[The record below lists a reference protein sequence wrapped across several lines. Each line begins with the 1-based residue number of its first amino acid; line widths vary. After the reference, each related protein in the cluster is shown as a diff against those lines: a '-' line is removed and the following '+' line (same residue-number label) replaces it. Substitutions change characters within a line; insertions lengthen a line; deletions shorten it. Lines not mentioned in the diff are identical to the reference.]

1 MLETMKRNKILTY
14 AFLMAFPMTVGS
26 IFSSCTDDFEKLN
39 TSNIQVNPADLPF
52 AAQCTEPMTY
62 CYPPQQNMF
71 QFWTN
76 LTIDL
81 YGGYFMTPNGNFTNG
96 DMGENRG
103 HSGGMYENYYLHIFN
118 NTRRIIAQCDAS
130 GERGLSGVM
139 RIVQAYGT
147 LMTTDA
153 YGPIP
158 YSSILSGENE
168 VYFEFDSQKDLYKA
182 MLEDLSTAI
191 TDISAMGAD
200 EIAKLKSFDCW
211 CNGDKDLWVKIANTM
226 KLRMALRLSKRE
238 TEASN
243 AGMNLKAIATEA
255 AQNTLATVN
264 KDILIDKSLENEM
277 WLMFNW
283 GDCGFNANLV
293 TIMSGT
299 KDPRQ
304 PLYMTLN
311 TGDIK
316 NEAGTTT
323 VAANS
328 QYLGIRFASGLPAKP
343 NSWGSFSGWI
353 QGNNGSS
360 YSMPLPIMKAAE
372 AYFLFRRLIVQRSR
386 ILLRIVP
393 PQIGIDD
400 IAVGGYGRGA
410 YYIRDLG
417 SGIVFERIRVED
429 KTVVGQH
436 DRLLENGIFGIRAIL
451 PVGGRQFVLSIH
463 YSSAVKI
470 VPDID
475 LLVVVQTVGIEGY
488 IPVNHPNIFPQAG
501 QLRVSVIEQDIAVNE
516 QGISLLHPDIAERIE
531 HIFFIVEIE
540 AVAIHEHTVATETDI
555 SLEYQVFPIL
565 PPHQGIG
572 IYQLDPTRVG
582 TDLRGLAHFRGVGLN
597 NSAAIGRYRTLS
609 PDG

>member
-1 MLETMKRNKILTY
+1 MQGSG
-14 AFLMAFPMTVGS
+14 AFL
-26 IFSSCTDDFEKLN
+26 CLWE
-39 TSNIQVNPADLPF
+39 
-52 AAQCTEPMTY
+52 
-62 CYPPQQNMF
+62 
-71 QFWTN
+71 
-76 LTIDL
+76 
-81 YGGYFMTPNGNFTNG
+81 
-96 DMGENRG
+96 GE
-103 HSGGMYENYYLHIFN
+103 SGASAHGE
-118 NTRRIIAQCDAS
+118 AGS
-130 GERGLSGVM
+130 GEPVGQDSLGVLAAHGQQLVHREGGGAEDGLEGDGVDALSPQLTQGGQRGPEGGREPPDAEGEDVVAPDAGIGDALAVLVGNDEAREDRLLHRGV
-139 RIVQAYGT
+139 RRAAARRG
-147 LMTTDA
+147 
-153 YGPIP
+153 
-158 YSSILSGENE
+158 
-168 VYFEFDSQKDLYKA
+168 FEFDSQKDLYKA

-191 TDISAMGAD
+191 TDISAMRAD

-372 AYFLFRRLIVQRSR
+372 AYFLLAEAK
-386 ILLRIVP
+386 LRWD
-393 PQIGIDD
+393 IGSESVKNLYENGIRVSMTNEL
-400 IAVGGYGRGA
+400 AYRGA
-410 YYIRDLG
+410 YAGIKEYPEGAVDAYINGTSTQIDYTDPIKAEL
-417 SGIVFERIRVED
+417 STPAVNKLSVKWDESASNEEKLERIITQKWLALFPLSTEGWAEQRRTGYPRFFPAFVNESNGAVNTEEGVRRVIYSSQAYDANAKGVEGGI
-429 KTVVGQH
+429 K
-436 DRLLENGIFGIRAIL
+436 LLDQENSSKFGISGDK
-451 PVGGRQFVLSIH
+451 GGTHLWWDNADKGNF
-463 YSSAVKI
+463 
-470 VPDID
+470 
-475 LLVVVQTVGIEGY
+475 
-488 IPVNHPNIFPQAG
+488 
-501 QLRVSVIEQDIAVNE
+501 
-516 QGISLLHPDIAERIE
+516 
-531 HIFFIVEIE
+531 
-540 AVAIHEHTVATETDI
+540 
-555 SLEYQVFPIL
+555 
-565 PPHQGIG
+565 
-572 IYQLDPTRVG
+572 
-582 TDLRGLAHFRGVGLN
+582 
-597 NSAAIGRYRTLS
+597 
-609 PDG
+609 